1 MEIFEDD
8 DALPLFPEEA
18 ASPVPERRLK
28 RLKKASEARVPD
40 PLPTET
46 LGPDPLSIAILGP
59 DPSTS
64 SSPVSLSVPDVSSD
78 AEDVAESLGGSESTG
93 KGMGFD
99 DGLDPL
105 FTVPREMGSERE
117 EEERDA
123 CGTERFDS
131 TGESEGIGIGGL
143 IEELRREKSAKKRLS
158 LDEEAGE
165 ITEMKKKKKKKSRD
179 KSDDMNDGEPKES
192 AREKKRVEKERKDY
206 LDQIHAESQRLLRE
220 TRDASFK
227 PVPPVQKPISSILGK
242 IRLRKL
248 ELMQKSSATH
258 TDSFGEADYSVG
270 EIAQVPNSSRS
281 QKVRGD
287 EIHEKVDDGACSA
300 DVMTCGNCLD
310 QCENVVENE
319 HPLSNSQGSDE
330 TNLIKNSACNTIDE
344 ALSPS
349 IPPSSPKLDLADV
362 SSSEEDN
369 DKENIDP
376 YARKAVSMDP
386 YPEGGPVKAFVDD
399 EAEED
404 DDSDHDL
411 MRFQENEEDDESEE
425 NEELNDMIATGFE
438 EGSVDCEKRN
448 ELHQKWLEQQDA
460 AETENVLQRLKCGQ
474 KPKDPIIEDEEDNEG
489 SGEDSEDETSY
500 DLSPRNTIR
509 QNTIKAKQMIA
520 QMFTDD
526 RDIYVPSDDEEAE
539 KTLVRQRLSAQKEDS
554 SFISPL
560 DDEHSREVFGLIKKL
575 NIAPQPKKRGKVAT
589 SNFEMLMMGGN
600 SNNTKSSFI
609 GRKSNSLASSHK
621 SVTSR
626 TFIFG
631 RDDSNSKGA
640 ISSSDNLSDMVQ
652 MDNNQPRQASSSNFT
667 SSQLKSA
674 PSRTKSQED
683 VISGSSLFEIL
694 RQSSVSFDR
703 KVEYKSG
710 SSSHLIRET
719 QTANQFSAFKL
730 GRKISKVEARD

>member
-46 LGPDPLSIAILGP
+46 LDPDPSSTAILGP

-64 SSPVSLSVPDVSSD
+64 SSPASVSVPDVSSD

-105 FTVPREMGSERE
+105 FAVPREMGSERE
-117 EEERDA
+117 EERDA
-123 CGTERFDS
+123 CGTEHFDS

-158 LDEEAGE
+158 LDEEAEE
-165 ITEMKKKKKKKSRD
+165 ITEMKKKKKSRN
-179 KSDDMNDGEPKES
+179 KSDDMNDGEPIES
-192 AREKKRVEKERKDY
+192 AREKKRERKDY

-227 PVPPVQKPISSILGK
+227 PVPPVQKPISSVLGK

-248 ELMQKSSATH
+248 ELMQKSSASSH

-270 EIAQVPNSSRS
+270 EISQVPNPSGS

-287 EIHEKVDDGACSA
+287 EIHEKVDEGAFSA
-300 DVMTCGNCLD
+300 DVRTCGNCLD
-310 QCENVVENE
+310 QCGSVVENE
-319 HPLSNSQGSDE
+319 DPSSNSQGSDE
-330 TNLIKNSACNTIDE
+330 NNLIKNSSCNTIDE
-344 ALSPS
+344 ALSPPV
-349 IPPSSPKLDLADV
+349 PPSSPKLDLADV
-362 SSSEEDN
+362 SSSEDN

-399 EAEED
+399 EAEEE

-489 SGEDSEDETSY
+489 SGEDFEDETSY

-520 QMFTDD
+520 QMFTDNC
-526 RDIYVPSDDEEAE
+526 DIYVPSDDEEAE
-539 KTLVRQRLSAQKEDS
+539 KTLVRQRLSVQKEDS

-575 NIAPQPKKRGKVAT
+575 NIAPQPKKRGKVTT

-609 GRKSNSLASSHK
+609 GRTSNSLASSHK

-631 RDDSNSKGA
+631 RDDSNSKSA

-667 SSQLKSA
+667 SSHLKSA

-703 KVEYKSG
+703 KIEYKSG

-730 GRKISKVEARD
+730 GRKISKVEERD